1 MKIIT
6 LDEITFDKYTKT
18 HKYRNYYQTSAY
30 GKVMKNNN
38 CNIHYIGII
47 DDNNNLLGASLI
59 LYKEVFMNYKIA
71 YAPRGIL
78 FDYTNLENLTEFTTR
93 LKRLLSKQGFM
104 SLKIDPLIPANLRN
118 KDGKII
124 NINKEAN
131 IILENLKANN
141 YDYLGPNLFFEAEKP
156 RFETLVVLDKDIK
169 DIYQNFDKNI
179 RYKIKKAIRSGV
191 EIYKGNK
198 EQLKEF
204 YEFVKKK
211 YNRPLNYYTDLFDN
225 FSPNVDLYFAKL
237 NTETFVIT
245 SRVQYEKELEINNN
259 LAIEIQNNKNSKL
272 KKKIINKKIESDNLV
287 NVYKKNLV
295 WATNLLKTYPTGLF
309 IGTSLNINYDNASY
323 LVIEGFNQ
331 QFRSLNPSY
340 LIKWKMINDYKNKNF
355 KYVNLNAISGE
366 FNKINKYTG
375 LNEMKLGFGSLITE
389 YIGEFELI
397 INNLP
402 YNLYKNLNK
411 NKK

>member
-211 YNRPLNYYTDLFDN
+211 YNRSLNYYIDLFDN

-295 WATNLLKTYPTGLF
+295 WATNLL
-309 IGTSLNINYDNASY
+309 
-323 LVIEGFNQ
+323 
-331 QFRSLNPSY
+331 
-340 LIKWKMINDYKNKNF
+340 
-355 KYVNLNAISGE
+355 
-366 FNKINKYTG
+366 
-375 LNEMKLGFGSLITE
+375 
-389 YIGEFELI
+389 
-397 INNLP
+397 
-402 YNLYKNLNK
+402 
-411 NKK
+411 